1 LNLENVVPWGRNLNE
16 YKKMFLLSEADLKLK
31 ILGCADGPS
40 SFNYEASRCGIDVTS
55 IDPVYKFTKEQIRQR
70 IVETSNIVRK
80 QLELNHKDF
89 IWNEFK
95 NVDTLV
101 ELRLD
106 AMSKFL
112 DDYEVGQSE
121 GRYKHALLPNLPYK
135 KESFD
140 LVLSSHFLFLYSEN
154 FDFEFHLESI
164 LKMCEVAKKEVRI
177 FPIVD
182 LNNKKSK
189 HLSSILEEL
198 RLRDYECK
206 VIKTKY
212 EFQKEGDEMLQIT
225 I

>member
-1 LNLENVVPWGRNLNE
+1 
-16 YKKMFLLSEADLKLK
+16 MFLLSDSDLKLK

-40 SFNYEASRCGIDVTS
+40 SFNCEVKRKGIDVTS
-55 IDPVYKFTKEQIRQR
+55 IDPLYEFTKEQIRQR
-70 IVETSNIVRK
+70 IIETSNIVRN
-80 QLELNHKDF
+80 QLELNQNDF

-95 NVDTLV
+95 NVDSLV
-101 ELRLD
+101 DLRLK
-106 AMSKFL
+106 AMSNFL
-112 DDYEVGQSE
+112 DDYELGKSE
-121 GRYKHALLPNLPYK
+121 GRYQHALLPNLPYE

-154 FDFEFHLESI
+154 FDLEFHLASI
-164 LKMCEVAKKEVRI
+164 LKMCDVAKKEVRI

-189 HLSSILEEL
+189 HLSLIMEEL
-198 RLRDYECK
+198 RLRAYECK